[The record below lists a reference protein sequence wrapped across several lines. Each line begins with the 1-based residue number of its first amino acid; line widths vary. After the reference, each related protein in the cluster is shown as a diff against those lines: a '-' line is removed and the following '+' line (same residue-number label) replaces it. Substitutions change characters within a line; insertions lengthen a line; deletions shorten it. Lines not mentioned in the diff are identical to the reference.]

1 VASTNW
7 RKKIKISA
15 MQEAENSLPFYKEI
29 NDALE
34 SFSTFR
40 TKNPLF
46 YCLRL
51 KASNENIKIY
61 KPPFKKGFYFISFVT
76 NAGKTEITFDTRDV
90 TKLDSFLVFQAPG
103 QVYSFLRDS
112 TADGFIIY
120 FKKECLDFFLP
131 NFETTFSFFDLLH
144 TNFYKLNTHK
154 YNEFKPHFEYLFD
167 TYHNVNNSNYQAS
180 YALFLS
186 LLFRLKEFTAQQNQL
201 EQDFTS
207 PQQLLFQKFVQ
218 LVNSNYLT
226 HRTIEEYASLL
237 NVTPNHL
244 SQSIKNAS
252 SQNALS
258 IINER
263 ILKEAKQLILY
274 TDFDIA
280 EIAYQLH
287 FSDPANFGK
296 FFKKHTEM
304 TPLEFRKSK

>member
-1 VASTNW
+1 
-7 RKKIKISA
+7 
-15 MQEAENSLPFYKEI
+15 MQEIENKIPFYKEI
-29 NDALE
+29 NNALE
-34 SFSTFR
+34 SFSSFR
-40 TKNPLF
+40 TKNPLL

-51 KASNENIKIY
+51 NASNEKIKVY

-76 NAGKTEITFDTRDV
+76 NAGKTEITFDTTDI

-103 QVYSFLRDS
+103 QVYSFLRDHS
-112 TADGFIIY
+112 ADGFIIY
-120 FKKECLDFFLP
+120 FKKECFDFFLP
-131 NFETTFSFFDLLH
+131 NFETTFPFFDVLH
-144 TNFYKLNTHK
+144 TNFYKLNNQK
-154 YNEFKPHFEYLFD
+154 YDDFKPHFEYLFD
-167 TYHNVNNSNYQAS
+167 AYHAVTNTNYQVT

-186 LLFRLKEFTAQQNQL
+186 LLFRLKEFTSQQNQI

-226 HRTIEEYASLL
+226 KRTVDEYASLL
-237 NVTPNHL
+237 NVTANYL
-244 SQSIKNAS
+244 SQSIKNAAN
-252 SQNALS
+252 QNALS

-296 FFKKHTEM
+296 FFKKHTQF
-304 TPLEFRKSK
+304 TPLEFRKKK